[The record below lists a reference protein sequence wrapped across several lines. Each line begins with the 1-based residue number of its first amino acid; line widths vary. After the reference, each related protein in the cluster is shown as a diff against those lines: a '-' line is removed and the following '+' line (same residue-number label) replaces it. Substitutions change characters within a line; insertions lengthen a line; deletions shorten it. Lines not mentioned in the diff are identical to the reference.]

1 MKDTK
6 PEIEELFNKMLMQK
20 SNEERLIMG
29 CEMYDDAVR
38 IVKSSI
44 LNDHPNIGSA
54 ELLKQIFFR
63 FYGNDFGKS
72 DMDKIV
78 SALQKKHH

>member
-1 MKDTK
+1 MRDTK
-6 PEIEELFNKMLMQK
+6 PEIKEKFKKMIMQK

-29 CEMYDDAVR
+29 CEMFDDAMR
-38 IVKSSI
+38 IVRSSI
-44 LNDHPNIGSA
+44 LNDYPDIDSA

-72 DMDKIV
+72 DLDKIV
-78 SALQKKHH
+78 SALQKEHH

>member
-29 CEMYDDAVR
+29 CEMFDDAMR

-44 LNDHPNIGSA
+44 LNGHPDIDSA

>member
-6 PEIEELFNKMLMQK
+6 PEIEEKFKKMLMQK

-29 CEMYDDAVR
+29 CEMFDDAMR
-38 IVKSSI
+38 IVRSSI
-44 LNDHPNIGSA
+44 LNDYPDIDSA

-63 FYGNDFGKS
+63 FYGNDFSKS
-72 DMDKIV
+72 DLDKIV